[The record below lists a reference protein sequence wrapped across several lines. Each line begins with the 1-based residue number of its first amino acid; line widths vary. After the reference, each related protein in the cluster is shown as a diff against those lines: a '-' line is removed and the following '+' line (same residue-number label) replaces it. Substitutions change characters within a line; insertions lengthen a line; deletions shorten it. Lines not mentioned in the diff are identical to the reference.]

1 MRRLTEEGRSFR
13 QALLFVATVIALI
26 AIGGAVALVPSLPI
40 ISFLVGIQDLNAVF
54 APITLFFLWRL
65 SSNGELMGEHR
76 SGRILSRVARA
87 TVIAMAVLS
96 LVLLAA
102 AAINPGGL

>member
-13 QALLFVATVIALI
+13 QALLFVTTVIALI

-76 SGRILSRVARA
+76 SGRILSSVAGA

-96 LVLLAA
+96 LLLLAA

>member
-1 MRRLTEEGRSFR
+1 MQRLTEGGRSFR
-13 QALLFVATVIALI
+13 QAPLFVTTVALI

-40 ISFLVGIQDLNAVF
+40 ISFLVGIQDLNGIF

-65 SSNGELMGEHR
+65 SSNHELTGEHR
-76 SGRILSRVARA
+76 SGRILSSVAGA

-102 AAINPGGL
+102 AVINPGGL